1 MLSPSN
7 GGQAIKDAFGRLCA
21 THNLSDEWDQAR
33 DTVTTHVC
41 HMLERQSADG
51 FRGHTH
57 GDATNPTTY
66 ANIDHILNTHLATNG
81 YLGAGAHH
89 GYCQELLLGEGETG
103 ANAWQVAGLMAI

>member
-1 MLSPSN
+1 
-7 GGQAIKDAFGRLCA
+7 
-21 THNLSDEWDQAR
+21 
-33 DTVTTHVC
+33 
-41 HMLERQSADG
+41 MLERQSADG

-103 ANAWQVAGLMAI
+103 AIAWQVAGLLAIQLRHRIQTSMLLDEHRVTTRPPQPLQ